1 MTTQI
6 YPSSVLHQDFLQVGQ
21 GELGGG
27 VEAPERESLPKNQKE
42 IVIHTSPCSWLAQ
55 SWIFP
60 LVSEA
65 SATAQSLWQGTQ
77 TNTPNI

>member
-1 MTTQI
+1 LTQISEELHLLKCIPVSEKEKKKEKKKTRRERVTTQI

-42 IVIHTSPCSWLAQ
+42 IIIHTSPCS
-55 SWIFP
+55 
-60 LVSEA
+60 
-65 SATAQSLWQGTQ
+65 
-77 TNTPNI
+77 